1 MDFRL
6 EDIDDAEIARRLSI
20 VEPLTDSVR
29 DLVDAVI
36 RTEVDDAELIAA
48 RTAIEAIVTRL
59 RARQK
64 DKGYGVAFTR
74 DFTGMPWGNAA
85 TGARNAV
92 APPLRLSKVDG
103 VTRGDVVLG
112 AAYEGPG
119 GHVHGGIAA
128 LLLDQLVGETAAA
141 DNMPSFTG
149 TLTVRYL
156 RPTPLGPVTL
166 TGRVTG
172 TEGRKTFVHGE
183 LSDADGVTVEADAVM
198 IRPKSFPS
206 RDQISAAIT
215 GHDTPTADKPTP

>member
-6 EDIDDAEIARRLSI
+6 EDIDDAEVERRLSI

-48 RTAIEAIVTRL
+48 REQIEQIVERL
-59 RARQK
+59 RASQRE
-64 DKGYGVAFTR
+64 KGYGVAFTR

-92 APPLRLSKVDG
+92 APPLRIEKVDG
-103 VTRGDVVLG
+103 VTRADVVLG

-119 GHVHGGIAA
+119 GHVHGGVAA

-141 DNMPSFTG
+141 DHMPSFTG

-166 TGRVTG
+166 TGHVTG
-172 TEGRKTFVHGE
+172 AEGRKTFVHGE
-183 LSDADGVTVEADAVM
+183 LSDADGVTVEAEAIMVQPKNFAARDAIVAT
-198 IRPKSFPS
+198 IAKL
-206 RDQISAAIT
+206 SA
-215 GHDTPTADKPTP
+215 DNS

>member
-6 EDIDDAEIARRLSI
+6 EDIDDAEVERRLSI
-20 VEPLTDSVR
+20 VEPLTDAVR
-29 DLVDAVI
+29 ELVDAVI
-36 RTEVDDAELIAA
+36 RTEVDDAELVDA
-48 RTAIEAIVTRL
+48 REQIEAIVARL
-59 RARQK
+59 RAQQK

-92 APPLRLSKVDG
+92 APPLRIKKVDG
-103 VTRGDVVLG
+103 VTRADVVLG

-119 GHVHGGIAA
+119 GHVHGGVAA

-141 DNMPSFTG
+141 DHMPSFTG

-166 TGRVTG
+166 EGQVTG
-172 TEGRKTFVHGE
+172 TDGRKTFVHGE
-183 LSDADGVTVEADAVM
+183 LSDADGVTVEAEAIMIAPKNFPARDA
-198 IRPKSFPS
+198 I
-206 RDQISAAIT
+206 ISTISKLESDSA
-215 GHDTPTADKPTP
+215 